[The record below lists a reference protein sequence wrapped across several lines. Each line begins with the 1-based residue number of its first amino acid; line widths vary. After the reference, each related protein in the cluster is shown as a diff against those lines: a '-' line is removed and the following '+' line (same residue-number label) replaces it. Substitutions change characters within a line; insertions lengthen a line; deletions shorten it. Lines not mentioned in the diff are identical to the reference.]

1 MKTIVLMLILGVACG
16 VAPAAE
22 SIIIQRADGEVSVRH
37 GVAEVWN
44 KVAPGDVLRP
54 NDTMRTG
61 KGGNVVLLVRW
72 GTSATSKK
80 MSLPP
85 HVIVDM
91 SDIRDLTQEELMLKL
106 TMEKVRGSSYQWKND
121 GMAIP
126 DAAVVHGANSATAA
140 PLSENDI
147 QIGRLQLNGVRV
159 LYENGFF
166 ASCVLRAMEVFRL
179 YPALNSSFEHR
190 LMLAEAMEKANLRGE
205 ALAEYGA
212 VSRLVGLTSGQQV
225 QVQGKIQTLRK

>member
-1 MKTIVLMLILGVACG
+1 MRTFLVFLLLSVACG
-16 VAPAAE
+16 IAAAAE
-22 SIIIQRADGEVSVRH
+22 SIILQRADGEVSIRH

-44 KVAPGDVLRP
+44 KVARGDLLRP
-54 NDTMRTG
+54 NDTIRTG
-61 KGGNVVLLVRW
+61 KGGNVVLLVQL
-72 GTSATSKK
+72 GTALASKRIT
-80 MSLPP
+80 LPP

-106 TMEKVRGSSYQWKND
+106 TMERVRGSSYQWKND

-126 DAAVVHGANSATAA
+126 DAAVVHGANDAA
-140 PLSENDI
+140 PVPLSENDI
-147 QIGRLQLNGVRV
+147 QTGHLQLNGVRV

-179 YPALNSSFEHR
+179 YPALGASFEHR
-190 LMLAEAMEKANLRGE
+190 LMLAESMENANLHGE

-212 VSRLVGLTSGQQV
+212 VSRLEGLTPGQLQQV
-225 QVQGKIQTLRK
+225 QNRLQTLRK

>member
-1 MKTIVLMLILGVACG
+1 MKTIVLMLFLGVACS
-16 VAPAAE
+16 VARAAE

-61 KGGNVVLLVRW
+61 KGGNVVLLVQW
-72 GTSATSKK
+72 GTTATSKK

-126 DAAVVHGANSATAA
+126 DAAVVHGANNATAA

-147 QIGRLQLNGVRV
+147 QTGRLQLNGVRV

-179 YPALNSSFEHR
+179 YPALSSSFEHR

-212 VSRLVGLTSGQQV
+212 VSRLEGLTSGQQV
-225 QVQGKIQTLRK
+225 QVQGRIQTLRK

>member
-1 MKTIVLMLILGVACG
+1 MKTIVLMLILVVACG
-16 VAPAAE
+16 VARAAE
-22 SIIIQRADGEVSVRH
+22 SIIIQHADGEVSVRH

-44 KVAPGDVLRP
+44 KVVPGDVLRP

-61 KGGNVVLLVRW
+61 KGGNVVLLVQW
-72 GTSATSKK
+72 GTAATSKK

-121 GMAIP
+121 GMVIP
-126 DAAVVHGANSATAA
+126 DAAVVHGANNATAA

-147 QIGRLQLNGVRV
+147 QTGRLQLNGVRV

-179 YPALNSSFEHR
+179 YPALGSSFEHR

-205 ALAEYGA
+205 ALSEYGA
-212 VSRLVGLTSGQQV
+212 VSRLEGLTSGQQV
-225 QVQGKIQTLRK
+225 QVQGRIQTLRK

>member
-1 MKTIVLMLILGVACG
+1 
-16 VAPAAE
+16 
-22 SIIIQRADGEVSVRH
+22 
-37 GVAEVWN
+37 
-44 KVAPGDVLRP
+44 
-54 NDTMRTG
+54 
-61 KGGNVVLLVRW
+61 
-72 GTSATSKK
+72 

-121 GMAIP
+121 GMVIP
-126 DAAVVHGANSATAA
+126 DAAVVHGANNATAA

-147 QIGRLQLNGVRV
+147 QTGRLQLNGVRV

-179 YPALNSSFEHR
+179 YPALSSSFEHR
-190 LMLAEAMEKANLRGE
+190 LLLAEAMEKANLRGE

-212 VSRLVGLTSGQQV
+212 VSRLGGLTSGQQV
-225 QVQGKIQTLRK
+225 QVQGRIQTLRK

>member
-1 MKTIVLMLILGVACG
+1 MKTIIVILMLGVACG
-16 VAPAAE
+16 VSAAAE
-22 SIIIQRADGEVSVRH
+22 AITIQRAEGEVSVRH

-44 KVAPGDVLRP
+44 KVAPGDLLRP

-61 KGGNVVLLVRW
+61 KGGNVVLLVRL
-72 GTSATSKK
+72 GTDAASKRIT
-80 MSLPP
+80 LPP

-91 SDIRDLTQEELMLKL
+91 SDIRELSQEELMLKL
-106 TMEKVRGSSYQWKND
+106 TMEQVRGSSYQWKND

-126 DAAVVHGANSATAA
+126 DAAVVHGANDAA
-140 PLSENDI
+140 PVPLSENDI
-147 QIGRLQLNGVRV
+147 QTGHLQLNGVRV

-179 YPALNSSFEHR
+179 YPALGASFEHR

-205 ALAEYGA
+205 ALAEYGS
-212 VSRLVGLTSGQQV
+212 VSRLEGLTPGQQQQV
-225 QVQGKIQTLRK
+225 QSRLQTLRK

>member
-1 MKTIVLMLILGVACG
+1 MKAVVLVLTLGLACCI
-16 VAPAAE
+16 APATE
-22 SIIIQRADGEVSVRH
+22 SITIQHARGDVSVRH

-44 KVAPGDVLRP
+44 NVVPGDVLRP

-72 GTSATSKK
+72 GTMASSKR
-80 MSLPP
+80 MVLPAQ
-85 HVIVDM
+85 VIVDM

-106 TMEKVRGSSYQWKND
+106 TMEKVRSSSYQWKND
-121 GMAIP
+121 GMTIP
-126 DAAVVHGANSATAA
+126 DAAVVHGANETIAA

-147 QIGRLQLNGVRV
+147 QTGQLQLNGVRV
-159 LYENGFF
+159 LYENGLF

-179 YPALNSSFEHR
+179 YPALSSSFEHR

-205 ALAEYGA
+205 ALAEYGF
-212 VSRLVGLTSGQQV
+212 VSRLEGLTESQHQ

>member
-1 MKTIVLMLILGVACG
+1 MKTIVLMLILAVACG

-61 KGGNVVLLVRW
+61 KGGKVVLLVQW
-72 GTSATSKK
+72 GTTATSKK

-121 GMAIP
+121 GMVIP
-126 DAAVVHGANSATAA
+126 DAAVVHGANNATAA

-147 QIGRLQLNGVRV
+147 QTGRLQLNGVRV

-179 YPALNSSFEHR
+179 YPALSSSFEHR
-190 LMLAEAMEKANLRGE
+190 LLLAEAMEKANLRGE

-212 VSRLVGLTSGQQV
+212 VSRLEGLTPGEQV
-225 QVQGKIQTLRK
+225 QVQGRIQTLRK